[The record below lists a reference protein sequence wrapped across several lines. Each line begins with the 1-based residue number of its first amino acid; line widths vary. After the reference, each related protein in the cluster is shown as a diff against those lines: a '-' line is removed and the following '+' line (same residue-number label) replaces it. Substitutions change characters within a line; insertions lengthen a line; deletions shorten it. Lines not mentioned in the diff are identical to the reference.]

1 MILNLNHLHGKS
13 AAGNAQAVVETLYA
27 LLEEGHIEQ
36 SQFARLR
43 IQLDWIQ
50 YKQNFREVVS
60 VAENRNERGEQT
72 IMDLH
77 VDTRQ
82 VVPGC
87 LRKEILRAMA
97 RAHAAPDLSPEPD
110 RIVLED
116 FKTFRRSIAWQ
127 FNSLYW
133 RRLNDWE
140 RASGKGYEQAL
151 PGGQSD
157 GHLPE
162 AIAAGVADFWAL
174 LHDMESK
181 KQLP

>member
-1 MILNLNHLHGKS
+1 MILNLNHLHAKS
-13 AAGNAQAVVETLYA
+13 AAGNAQSVVETLYA
-27 LLEEGHIEQ
+27 LLEEGAVEQ

-60 VAENRNERGEQT
+60 VAECRNELGEQT
-72 IMDLH
+72 IMDVH

-87 LRKEILRAMA
+87 LRKELLRAMQRA
-97 RAHAAPDLSPEPD
+97 RSAAREEPEPD
-110 RIVLED
+110 RVFLEN
-116 FKTFRRSIAWQ
+116 FTTFRRSIAWA
-127 FNSLYW
+127 FNGLYW
-133 RRLNDWE
+133 RHVDDWE
-140 RASGKGYEQAL
+140 RATGRGYEEAL

-162 AIAAGVADFWAL
+162 AIEASVTDFWKL
-174 LHDMESK
+174 LRDMDSK
-181 KQLP
+181 KQ